1 MASSHPMNPLVSVCI
16 PTFNSAKYLKE
27 CIDSVLA
34 QTFTDF
40 EIVVVDNHSSDETL
54 SIIQEYA
61 KRDLRF
67 RVICNE
73 RNIGAIPNFNRC
85 IEIAQGDW
93 IKFVHSDDLIAPRC
107 LEEMLAVSKRNPEAA
122 MICCRRDFL
131 FEPGIDE
138 ETKQFYLKHLSH
150 WSIESLFPNSTSI
163 SASDFCKAVPDHYNF
178 NIVGEYIAIMQH
190 RNVFYRFGTFNTHF
204 AGISDIEFSTRV
216 AIHTGLTYIPQTLAT
231 TRVHGKSRT
240 SNILDNN
247 RYRHSH
253 LDYLVLLHDFTF
265 HPIYAPLREAARHH
279 HPPLNFRNLLAQ
291 GAYQARRIAERSISN
306 FADRNS
312 PLLDDWKNIVDFYP
326 ALLILSNWSLLEKIF
341 FHARNKWG
349 KVKQIV
355 GKVIEVFTSKQV
367 RDAAKKLTK

>member
-1 MASSHPMNPLVSVCI
+1 MTLSLQSMNPLVSVCI
-16 PTFNSAKYLKE
+16 PTFNSSRYLKE

-40 EIVVVDNHSSDETL
+40 EIVVVENHSSDETL

-61 KRDLRF
+61 KRDRRF

-73 RNIGAIPNFNRC
+73 RNIGSVPNFNRC
-85 IEIAQGDW
+85 IEASRGDW
-93 IKFVHSDDLIAPRC
+93 IKFVHSDDVIAPRC
-107 LEEMLAVSKRNPEAA
+107 LEEMLAVSKHNPETA

-150 WSIESLFPNSTSI
+150 WSIDSLFPDSTLI
-163 SASDFCKAVPDHYNF
+163 SASDFCKAVLDHYYL

-190 RNVFYRFGTFNTHF
+190 RNVFYRFGTFNNHF

-216 AIHTGLTYIPQTLAT
+216 AIHTGFTYIPQTLAT
-231 TRVHGKSRT
+231 TRVHGKSQT
-240 SNILDNN
+240 NNILDNN

-253 LDYLVLLHDFTF
+253 LDHLVLLHDFTF

-279 HPPLNFRNLLAQ
+279 HPPLNFRELLAQ
-291 GAYQARRIAERSISN
+291 RAYQARRIAEHSTTIL
-306 FADRNS
+306 ADRNS
-312 PLLDDWKNIVDFYP
+312 SLIQDWENILHFYP
-326 ALLILSNWSLLEKIF
+326 ALLKLSNWSLLEKIISYT
-341 FHARNKWG
+341 RNKLAKLKHIMG
-349 KVKQIV
+349 KVKQKASLLI
-355 GKVIEVFTSKQV
+355 
-367 RDAAKKLTK
+367 